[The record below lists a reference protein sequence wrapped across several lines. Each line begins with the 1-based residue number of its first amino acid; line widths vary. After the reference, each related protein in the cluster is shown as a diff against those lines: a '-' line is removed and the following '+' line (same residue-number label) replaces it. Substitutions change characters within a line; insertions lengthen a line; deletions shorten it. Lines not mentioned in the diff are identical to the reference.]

1 LPINLQKYIG
11 QGMALNTNDDMS
23 KLAVLKNLI
32 VELAELEQSFKKT
45 DINQFKSFFGV
56 TKDTINIKY
65 VAEPVTFERTT
76 SFIGTIN
83 DDTFLKDRSGSTRFL
98 VLLVNKLNG
107 FHKID
112 MLQLYKEIFETTDYC
127 NFELNEVERES
138 QREINEEFEQPNL
151 LEETFLDNF
160 ELDFKE
166 GGEYMNCS
174 EMLKQLSLGVKDF
187 TYSRK
192 ADIKHIVDKY
202 KFKYR
207 KDLKKWLVKIKQSDN

>member
-1 LPINLQKYIG
+1 
-11 QGMALNTNDDMS
+11 MALNTNDDMS

-112 MLQLYKEIFETTDYC
+112 MLQLYKEILETTDYC

-160 ELDFKE
+160 ELEFE

-202 KFKYR
+202 GFKYR
-207 KDLKKWLVKIKQSDN
+207 KDLKKWLVKIKQGDQ